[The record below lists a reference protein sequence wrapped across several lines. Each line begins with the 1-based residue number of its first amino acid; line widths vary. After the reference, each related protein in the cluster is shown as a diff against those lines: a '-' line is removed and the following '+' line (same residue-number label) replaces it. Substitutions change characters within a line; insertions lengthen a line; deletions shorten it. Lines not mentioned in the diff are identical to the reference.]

1 MGQSFL
7 RSTFKVKVPSPG
19 EPPKE
24 VIGVATVSRFLEL
37 LMMIYLS
44 GTEIQNPSWS
54 SEWGYIFW
62 HIFGHIF
69 LVICQFVGV
78 FYWSCF
84 LGFSLWVDL
93 ECQIQDGFARKVCW
107 VCPVKKGDFKCTMI
121 FGYLG
126 RALPN
131 INIFANLD
139 I

>member
-44 GTEIQNPSWS
+44 GAEIQATHHGHQN
-54 SEWGYIFW
+54 GAIF
-62 HIFGHIF
+62 FGHIF
-69 LVICQFVGV
+69 LVICKFVGV
-78 FYWSCF
+78 FCWSCF